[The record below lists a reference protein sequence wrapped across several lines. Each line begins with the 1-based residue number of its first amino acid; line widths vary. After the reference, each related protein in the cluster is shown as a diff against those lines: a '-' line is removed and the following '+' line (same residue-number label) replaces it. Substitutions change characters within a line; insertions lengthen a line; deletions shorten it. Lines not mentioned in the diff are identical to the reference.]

1 MSQIDLRSIGGI
13 PVARPR
19 TDIDAANARQVRDE
33 LAAGAGDAEKLVL
46 DLSETRY
53 VDSAGIDMLFRL
65 GELLRERRSALVLVI
80 PQSSQLI
87 RLAQI
92 VALPSA
98 MAIHE
103 TIEQALGARQRTG
116 AADAEPR

>member
-1 MSQIDLRSIGGI
+1 MSRIVHERIDGTL
-13 PVARPR
+13 VARPR
-19 TDIDAANARQVRDE
+19 ADIDAANARQIRDE
-33 LAAGAGDAEKLVL
+33 LAACAGNAEKLVL
-46 DLSETRY
+46 DLGDTRY

-65 GELLRERRSALVLVI
+65 NELLHERRAALVLVI
-80 PQSSQLI
+80 PRSSPLT

-103 TIEQALGARQRTG
+103 TVEQALGASQHTG
-116 AADAEPR
+116 A

>member
-1 MSQIDLRSIGGI
+1 VSQVEVRHLDGV

-19 TDIDAANARQVRDE
+19 TDIDAANARLVRDE
-33 LAAGAGDAEKLVL
+33 LARCLGDAERLVL
-46 DLSETRY
+46 DLSETSY

-65 GELLRERRSALVLVI
+65 NELLHERRAALVLVI
-80 PQSSQLI
+80 PQSSQLT

-103 TIEQALGARQRTG
+103 TVEQALGASQHTG
-116 AADAEPR
+116 A